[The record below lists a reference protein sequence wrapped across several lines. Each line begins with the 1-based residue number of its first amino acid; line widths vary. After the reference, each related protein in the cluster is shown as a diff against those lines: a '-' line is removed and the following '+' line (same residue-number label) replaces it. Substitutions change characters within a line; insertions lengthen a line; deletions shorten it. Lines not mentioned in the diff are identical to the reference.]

1 MTPNNVR
8 YQPEFKINKNKINF
22 TGTPQ
27 GTKDLN
33 YPENDQVSK
42 RKKAKNQTMNYSKF
56 SPYLQTLII

>member
-42 RKKAKNQTMNYSKF
+42 RKKAKN
-56 SPYLQTLII
+56 